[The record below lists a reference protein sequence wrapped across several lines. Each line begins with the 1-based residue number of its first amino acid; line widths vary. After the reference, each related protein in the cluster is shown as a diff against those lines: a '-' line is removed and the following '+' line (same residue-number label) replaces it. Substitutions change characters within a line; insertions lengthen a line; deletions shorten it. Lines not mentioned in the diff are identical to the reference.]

1 MNDNLLNI
9 KDLSIIYKTDLET
22 VYAVNGLNITL
33 EKGKSLGLVG
43 ETGAGKTTSALSIM
57 RLLPERTGHITN
69 GTITFD
75 GKPILEL
82 SDKEMR
88 EIRGSKISMIFQE
101 PMTSLNPL
109 IKVGKQVEENLLEH
123 MEKKDRKLAKEKTL
137 EMLKK
142 VGLSDENKIYGT
154 YPHQLSGGMR
164 QRIMIAMA
172 LINTPELVV
181 ADEPTTALDVT
192 IQAQIIELIRELNR
206 QNDTALL
213 LISHD
218 LGLVSNV
225 CEKAYIMYAG
235 EIVESGNIKE
245 LIENPRHPYTQGL
258 LNSIPSVKNKG
269 KPLNSIKGF
278 VPSLEERKEIGCAFA
293 DRCDFVCDLC
303 RKENPKEI
311 KFGNSMV
318 KCRLYNEKEGEN
330 GQE

>member
-1 MNDNLLNI
+1 MTDSLLKFDNVTI
-9 KDLSIIYKTDLET
+9 EFR
-22 VYAVNGLNITL
+22 
-33 EKGKSLGLVG
+33 EKGKIYTAVKNISFEIKKG
-43 ETGAGKTTSALSIM
+43 EKVALIGESGCGKTVSALALTG
-57 RLLPERTGHITN
+57 LLSPSAVISEGDIIFEGQSLDKLSRKE
-69 GTITFD
+69 FD
-75 GKPILEL
+75 K
-82 SDKEMR
+82 
-88 EIRGSKISMIFQE
+88 IRGKKISMIFQE

-109 IKVGKQVEENLLEH
+109 IKVGKQVEENFLEH

-142 VGLSDENKIYGT
+142 VGLADENKIYGT

-172 LINTPELVV
+172 LINAPELVV

-269 KPLNSIKGF
+269 KPLSSIKGF

-293 DRCDFVCDLC
+293 DRCNYACDLC
-303 RKENPKEI
+303 RKENPLETR
-311 KFGNSMV
+311 FGNSMV
-318 KCRLYNEKEGEN
+318 KCHLYNEKEGEN
-330 GQE
+330 GKE